1 MMSYLADTN
10 DVRIVNNVITVAE
23 SGGYTVTM
31 VIVGDVLIE
40 NTEDFRLMFVSDN
53 DNDVFYQGLS
63 PEMIED
69 GSLSFSVMDNDG
81 ELL

>member
-1 MMSYLADTN
+1 MCFFADIN
-10 DVRIVNNVITVAE
+10 DVKIVYDDINVAQ
-23 SGGYTVTM
+23 SGEYTVTM

-40 NTEDFRLMFVSDN
+40 NTEQFQLVFVSDN
-53 DNDVFYQGLS
+53 DNDVFYQGLG

>member
-1 MMSYLADTN
+1 
-10 DVRIVNNVITVAE
+10 
-23 SGGYTVTM
+23 M
-31 VIVGDVLIE
+31 VIVGDILIE

-53 DNDVFYQGLS
+53 DNDG
-63 PEMIED
+63 IED

>member
-1 MMSYLADTN
+1 MCFFADIN
-10 DVRIVNNVITVAE
+10 DVRIVYDVINVAQ
-23 SGGYTVTM
+23 SGEYTVTM

-40 NTEDFRLMFVSDN
+40 NTEQFRLIFVSDN
-53 DNDVFYQGLS
+53 DNDVFYQGLG
-63 PEMIED
+63 PEMIEN

>member
-1 MMSYLADTN
+1 MCFFADIN
-10 DVRIVNNVITVAE
+10 DVRIVNNVITVAQ
-23 SGGYTVTM
+23 SGEYTVTM
-31 VIVGDVLIE
+31 VIVGDILIE

-53 DNDVFYQGLS
+53 DNDVFYQGLG
-63 PEMIED
+63 PEMIEN

>member
-1 MMSYLADTN
+1 MCFFADIN
-10 DVRIVNNVITVAE
+10 DVRIVYDVINVAQ
-23 SGGYTVTM
+23 GGEYTVTM

-40 NTEDFRLMFVSDN
+40 NTEQFRLIFVSDN
-53 DNDVFYQGLS
+53 DNDVFYQGLG
-63 PEMIED
+63 PEMIEN